1 MMTTLMR
8 IRARQALLT
17 LLVASGTIRTTP
29 SAYAQTTPSPVM
41 TAGLAVADSL
51 VQTAIAKK
59 LIPGAVLVVSQNGRV
74 LQNRAFGYAQLYD
87 FNMHRLDAP
96 RVMHTSTLFDL
107 ASVSKVM
114 ATTFAV
120 MMLVDRGRINL
131 DVPVYTYLPDFRGPH
146 RDSITVRNL
155 LTHSAGLVQWQPLYY
170 HASNEAQT
178 YDVIRRMPLQWGVG
192 EGRHYSDLGFML
204 LGYIVERVSGQ
215 PLDAFLEHELYRPLG
230 LRSTSFL
237 PTAHGFTDFA
247 ATEQGNGYERHMVY
261 DSTFGYRYRGDP
273 TAWNGWR
280 QYVLNGETN
289 DGNSW
294 YANGGVAGHAGLFS
308 TAADL
313 RVLLDLLNNRGS
325 YGGHQYIRA
334 SVVDSFLTVDRFRN
348 YLGWMKPP
356 DTPDGSFMHN
366 GFTGTYVIGVPN
378 AKLSIVLLTN
388 KQNVGVD
395 NHGYFSDVRPLDE
408 SVTRALV
415 DAATRDGCADKP
427 QGCDALP
434 ADTSDL
440 INPDRPGIADGSRVI
455 GPGQMQL
462 EFGLQEEHRGSGTA
476 TRTTTLFIP
485 TLIRFGVSDRFELRI
500 ETNSVTSVQTTT
512 NGGPGNRTTGYSPV
526 SLGFKYGLYDSHGDN
541 RRSLGA
547 IVRVFAPSGS
557 AGFGND
563 RYTAD
568 ARLAADWDFAP
579 NLSLNP
585 NVGIARY
592 EDGQARSFTA
602 GVGALTLNYL
612 PSERLNPFVDIG
624 VQTPEEDG
632 GTTSIILD
640 TGMAY
645 IIGRDVQ
652 LDFSI
657 GRGVHGTTPPRPFI
671 GVGFSV
677 RSRD

>member
-1 MMTTLMR
+1 MMTTLMC
-8 IRARQALLT
+8 IRARQLLLT
-17 LLVASGTIRTTP
+17 LLIASGIIRTTP
-29 SAYAQTTPSPVM
+29 SASAQATPSPTM
-41 TAGLAVADSL
+41 TAGIAIADSL
-51 VQTAIAKK
+51 VEAAVARN
-59 LIPGAVLVVSQNGRV
+59 LIPGAVLVIAQNGKV
-74 LQNRAFGYAQLYD
+74 LQNRAFGYAELYD
-87 FNMHRLDAP
+87 FNRHRLDAP

-107 ASVSKVM
+107 ASVTKVM

-131 DVPVYTYLPDFRGPH
+131 DAPVYTYLPDFRGPH

-170 HASNEAQT
+170 HASNKAQT

-192 EGRHYSDLGFML
+192 QGRHYSDLGFML
-204 LGYIVERVSGQ
+204 LGYIVERVSGR
-215 PLDAFLEHELYRPLG
+215 PLDVFLEQELYRPLG
-230 LRSTSFL
+230 LKSTTFL
-237 PTAHGFTDFA
+237 PTTHGFTDFA

-280 QYVLNGETN
+280 QYVLNGETD

-313 RVLLDLLNNRGS
+313 RVLLDLLNDRGS

-334 SVVDSFLTVDRFRN
+334 SVVDSFLTVDRFKN

-366 GFTGTYVIGVPN
+366 GFTGTYVIGVPK

-388 KQNVGVD
+388 KQNVSVD
-395 NHGYFSDVRPLDE
+395 SRGYFSDVRLLDE

-415 DAATRDGCADKP
+415 DAAMSDGCAHTPPNCSASVPDS
-427 QGCDALP
+427 
-434 ADTSDL
+434 SDL

-462 EFGLQEEHRGSGTA
+462 EFGLQEERRGGNTA
-476 TRTTTLFIP
+476 SKTTTLFIP
-485 TLIRFGVSDRFELRI
+485 TLIRFGLFERFELRI
-500 ETNSVTSVQTTT
+500 ETNSVTSVQTTA
-512 NGGPGNRTTGYSPV
+512 NGAPGRRTTGYSPV

-547 IVRVFAPSGS
+547 IVRVFAPLGS
-557 AGFGND
+557 AIF
-563 RYTAD
+563 R
-568 ARLAADWDFAP
+568 
-579 NLSLNP
+579 
-585 NVGIARY
+585 
-592 EDGQARSFTA
+592 
-602 GVGALTLNYL
+602 
-612 PSERLNPFVDIG
+612 PSG
-624 VQTPEEDG
+624 
-632 GTTSIILD
+632 
-640 TGMAY
+640 
-645 IIGRDVQ
+645 
-652 LDFSI
+652 
-657 GRGVHGTTPPRPFI
+657 
-671 GVGFSV
+671 
-677 RSRD
+677 